1 MKRYCKHIDI
11 TDAEFI
17 RPFVADCIFRHY
29 KRHDF
34 RKFLI
39 QHGLPKERYNDI
51 ISHKADKSCLNS
63 TINNITDMI
72 TDLIRREDLSAMKS
86 VTIRTR
92 HDNTCGKV
100 REIGCECPLQQ
111 CLDFIAVGASMEL
124 FNKRI
129 VPQQCA
135 SIEGRGQL
143 YGVRMIK
150 HWIEKDNRAIAYAK
164 RHDKR
169 YSPHCKYFVKLDIKQ
184 CYPSMR
190 MEHFLRLFSRDCANR
205 GLIWLW
211 RSLLSSHRIDEQ
223 HQGFMIGSLISQWAA
238 QYIISFAY
246 RYVMSLHKYQYKD
259 QTKVSHMCIFMD
271 DMLLISSNRRELA
284 IAVNMLRR
292 FMLDNFG
299 LRIKEQYNI
308 CELCGSVGIDMMGY
322 VVYRSGKV
330 AVRARNFIKM
340 RRVTLKCLR
349 AERMTYRQ
357 SKHFISYKGYFI
369 NSDNYVIRSVYHMQ
383 RIFKF
388 ASNTIS
394 NYWQNQGIN
403 AMN

>member
-1 MKRYCKHIDI
+1 MKRYCKRIDI
-11 TDAEFI
+11 TNAEFV

-39 QHGLPKERYNDI
+39 QNGLPRVQYYEI
-51 ISHKADKSCLNS
+51 LAHKVDKSCLNS
-63 TINNITDMI
+63 TIHRIAEMI
-72 TDLIRREDLSAMKS
+72 ADILKSEDLSALKP

-92 HDNTCGKV
+92 VDNTCGKV

-111 CLDFIAVGASMEL
+111 CLDFVAVGASMEI

-150 HWIEKDNRAIAYAK
+150 RWIDKDNRAIDYAR
-164 RHDKR
+164 RHDRR
-169 YSPHCKYFVKLDIKQ
+169 YSPHCKYFVKLDIRK

-190 MEHFLRLFSRDCANR
+190 MEHFMRMFRRDCENKK
-205 GLIWLW
+205 LIWLW
-211 RSLLSSHRIDEQ
+211 EGLLATHRIDAE

-238 QYIISFAY
+238 QYIVSFAY
-246 RYVMSLHKYQYKD
+246 RYAMGLHKSQYKR

-271 DMLLISSNRRELA
+271 DMLLTGSNRKELA
-284 IAVNMLRR
+284 VAVNMLRKY
-292 FMLDNFG
+292 MLDNFD
-299 LRIKEQYNI
+299 LTIKEQYNI
-308 CELCGSVGIDMMGY
+308 CELHDNIGIDMMGF
-322 VVYRSGKV
+322 VAYRSGKV
-330 AVRARNFIKM
+330 AIRARNFIKM
-340 RRVTLKCLR
+340 RRVTLKCRR

-357 SKHFISYKGYFI
+357 AKHFISYKGHFI

-383 RIFKF
+383 RIFKS
-388 ASNTIS
+388 AGNTIS
-394 NYWQNQGIN
+394 NHERR
-403 AMN
+403 AA

>member
-39 QHGLPKERYNDI
+39 QNGLPKERYDDI
-51 ISHKADKSCLNS
+51 ISHKADKSCLNYA
-63 TINNITDMI
+63 INNITDMI
-72 TDLIRREDLSAMKS
+72 ADLIRREDLKALKP

-92 HDNTCGKV
+92 QDNTCGKV

-111 CLDFIAVGASMEL
+111 CLDFIAVGASMEI

-143 YGVRMIK
+143 YGVRMIRR
-150 HWIEKDNRAIAYAK
+150 WIEKDNRAIEYAK
-164 RHDKR
+164 RHNKK
-169 YSPHCKYFVKLDIKQ
+169 YSPHCKYFVKLDIQK

-190 MEHFLRLFSRDCANR
+190 LEHFIELFSQDCANKK
-205 GLIWLW
+205 LVWLW
-211 RSLLSSHRIDEQ
+211 RDLLATHRIDEH

-246 RYVMSLHKYQYKD
+246 RYVMSLHKSQYKQ

-271 DMLLISSNRRELA
+271 DMLLIGSNRRELSV
-284 IAVNMLRR
+284 AVNLLRK
-292 FMLDNFG
+292 FMMDNFG

-308 CELCGSVGIDMMGY
+308 YELRGGIGIDMMGF

-330 AVRARNFIKM
+330 GVRARNFIKLRRQTIRYISM
-340 RRVTLKCLR
+340 RI
-349 AERMTYRQ
+349 MTYQQAKR
-357 SKHFISYKGYFI
+357 FISYKGYFI
-369 NSDNYVIRSVYHMQ
+369 HSSNYVMKSSYHMSKAFIYAGWKIRYCERLKAQ
-383 RIFKF
+383 WR
-388 ASNTIS
+388 
-394 NYWQNQGIN
+394 
-403 AMN
+403 

>member
-17 RPFVADCIFRHY
+17 RPFIADCIFRHY

-39 QHGLPKERYNDI
+39 QHGLTKERYNDI

-72 TDLIRREDLSAMKS
+72 TDLIRREDLSAMKP

-135 SIEGRGQL
+135 SIDGRGQL
-143 YGVRMIK
+143 YGVRMIQK
-150 HWIEKDNRAIAYAK
+150 WIKKDNGAIRYAA
-164 RHDKR
+164 RHSRK
-169 YSPHCKYFVKLDIKQ
+169 YSPHCKYFVKLDIKK

-190 MEHFLRLFSRDCANR
+190 MEHFMRMFRRDCANKK
-205 GLIWLW
+205 LIWLW

-223 HQGFMIGSLISQWAA
+223 HQGLMIGSLISQWAA

-271 DMLLISSNRRELA
+271 DMLLIGSNRRELSA
-284 IAVNMLRR
+284 AVNLLRR

-330 AVRARNFIKM
+330 AVRARNFIKLRRQAM
-340 RRVTLKCLR
+340 RYNRLR
-349 AERMTYRQ
+349 RMTYRQ
-357 SKHFISYKGYFI
+357 AKHFISYKGYFMHS
-369 NSDNYVIRSVYHMQ
+369 NNYIMKSSYQMSKAFMYAGLKIGNCERQ
-383 RIFKF
+383 RK
-388 ASNTIS
+388 A
-394 NYWQNQGIN
+394 QQR
-403 AMN
+403 